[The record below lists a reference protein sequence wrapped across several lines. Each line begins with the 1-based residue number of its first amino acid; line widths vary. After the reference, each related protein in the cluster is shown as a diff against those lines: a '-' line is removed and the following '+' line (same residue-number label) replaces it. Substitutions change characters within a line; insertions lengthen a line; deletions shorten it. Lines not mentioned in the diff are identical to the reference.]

1 MKAQPH
7 WLHEKDRRAEIALPA
22 PRLGSI
28 AREMSSVDTIAA
40 GTRFLGARRDYW
52 RLLTRGALLL
62 LVTLGLYRFWL
73 MTDVRRF
80 LWCHTEIDGETL
92 EYCGTPLE
100 LLLGFL
106 VALAVL
112 IPIYGAFFLAA
123 LDLGPIGKGSGLIG
137 FVGLGFLGQYA
148 IYRARRYR
156 LSRTIYRGLRF
167 SQTGSAWIYAIRALA
182 WWLLTALT
190 LGLAYPFQVASLE
203 RYKLRNT
210 YYGNQ
215 PGRFAGSGW
224 GLFFR
229 GLPLWL
235 LTVGPIAAAL
245 FVLIGSV
252 DWGNLAN
259 AIGQD
264 GDNDMARVEG
274 ASPGF
279 GAAVAFSLLML
290 ATAIAMAALLYPV
303 FQTIVLRWWSSGLRL
318 GELSMR
324 SKLRIRD
331 VYRAYMRFLGYALI
345 FTFLLGLVS
354 LVLGLAVAGL
364 SDKLPDGS
372 EVAGAALALA
382 AYVIAALGYST
393 IYRATVL
400 LSLWQ
405 LGIDALQLTGAE
417 MLDRVEAGTRT
428 SSALS
433 EGLADALNV
442 GGY

>member
-1 MKAQPH
+1 M
-7 WLHEKDRRAEIALPA
+7 D
-22 PRLGSI
+22 
-28 AREMSSVDTIAA
+28 MSSLATTGRA
-40 GTRFLGARRDYW
+40 TRFLGSRQDYW
-52 RLLTRGALLL
+52 RLLSRGALLL
-62 LVTLGLYRFWL
+62 IVTLGLYRFWL

-123 LDLGPIGKGSGLIG
+123 LDLGPIGQWSGLIG

-167 SQTGSAWIYAIRALA
+167 SQTGSGWIYAFRALA

-190 LGLAYPFQVASLE
+190 LGLAYPFQLASLE
-203 RYKLRNT
+203 RYKMRHT
-210 YYGNQ
+210 YYGDQ
-215 PGRFAGSGW
+215 VGRFAGSGW
-224 GLFFR
+224 RLFFR
-229 GLPLWL
+229 GLILWL
-235 LTVGPIAAAL
+235 LTVGPIAAAIAA
-245 FVLIGSV
+245 LISAV
-252 DWGNLAN
+252 DWDGVAN
-259 AIGQD
+259 ALGQ
-264 GDNDMARVEG
+264 GSDNVMARIEG
-274 ASPGF
+274 VSPGF
-279 GAAVAFSLLML
+279 GAAIAFALLML
-290 ATAIAMAALLYPV
+290 AVAIAMAALLYPV
-303 FQTIVLRWWSSGLRL
+303 FQSMVLRWWSSGLRF
-318 GELSMR
+318 GALSMR

-331 VYRAYMRFLGYALI
+331 VYRAYMRFLWYALL
-345 FTFLLGLVS
+345 FTLLLGLAS
-354 LVLGLAVAGL
+354 LVLGIAVAAV
-364 SDKLPDGS
+364 SDKVPEGA
-372 EVAGAALALA
+372 EVAGATLALA
-382 AYVIAALGYST
+382 GYVIAALGYST

-405 LGIDALQLTGAE
+405 LGIESLQLSGVE
-417 MLDRVEAGTRT
+417 MLDTVEASTRT

>member
-1 MKAQPH
+1 M
-7 WLHEKDRRAEIALPA
+7 D
-22 PRLGSI
+22 
-28 AREMSSVDTIAA
+28 MSSLGTTAHA
-40 GTRFLGARRDYW
+40 TRFLGSRREYW
-52 RLLTRGALLL
+52 RLLSRGALLL
-62 LVTLGLYRFWL
+62 IVTLGLYRFWL

-112 IPIYGAFFLAA
+112 IPVYGAFFLAA
-123 LDLGPIGKGSGLIG
+123 LDLGPIGQWSGLIG

-167 SQTGSAWIYAIRALA
+167 SQTGSAWVYALRALA
-182 WWLLTALT
+182 WWVLTALT

-215 PGRFAGSGW
+215 PGQFAGAGW
-224 GLFFR
+224 RLLLR

-235 LTVGPIAAAL
+235 LTMGPLAAAML
-245 FVLIGSV
+245 ALVASV
-252 DWGNLAN
+252 DWDGVAKALAQ
-259 AIGQD
+259 GS
-264 GDNDMARVEG
+264 DNVMARVEG

-279 GAAVAFSLLML
+279 GAAIAFSLIML
-290 ATAIAMAALLYPV
+290 GVAITMAALLYPV
-303 FQTIVLRWWSSGLRL
+303 FQSIVLRWWSSGLRF

-331 VYRAYMRFLGYALI
+331 VYRAYMRFFGYALL
-345 FTFLLGLVS
+345 FTLLLGVAS
-354 LVLGLAVAGL
+354 LALGLAVAAL
-364 SDKLPDGS
+364 SDKAPDS
-372 EVAGAALALA
+372 VEIAGAALALGG
-382 AYVIAALGYST
+382 YVIAALGYST

-405 LGIDALQLTGAE
+405 LGIDALQLTGAD
-417 MLDRVEAGTRT
+417 MLDKIEAGTRT
-428 SSALS
+428 GSPLS

>member
-1 MKAQPH
+1 MTMSSLDTTGHATH
-7 WLHEKDRRAEIALPA
+7 F
-22 PRLGSI
+22 LGS
-28 AREMSSVDTIAA
+28 
-40 GTRFLGARRDYW
+40 RRDYW
-52 RLLTRGALLL
+52 RLLSRGALLL
-62 LVTLGLYRFWL
+62 IVTLGLYRFWL
-73 MTDVRRF
+73 MTDIRRF

-112 IPIYGAFFLAA
+112 IPIYGSFFLAA
-123 LDLGPIGKGSGLIG
+123 LDLGSIGQWSGLIG

-167 SQTGSAWIYAIRALA
+167 SQAGSAWLYALRALA
-182 WWLLTALT
+182 WWVVTALT

-203 RYKLRNT
+203 RYKMRNT

-215 PGRFAGSGW
+215 PGRFAGDGW
-224 GLFFR
+224 RLFFR

-235 LTVGPIAAAL
+235 LTMGPIAAAISAL
-245 FVLIGSV
+245 VGAV
-252 DWGNLAN
+252 DWDGVVN
-259 AIGQD
+259 ALGQ
-264 GDNDMARVEG
+264 GSDNVMARVEG

-279 GAAVAFSLLML
+279 GAAIAFSLLML
-290 ATAIAMAALLYPV
+290 AVAIGMASLLYPV
-303 FQTIVLRWWSSGLRL
+303 FQSMVLRWWCSGLRF
-318 GELSMR
+318 GELSAR

-331 VYRAYMRFLGYALI
+331 VYRAYMRFLWYALL
-345 FTFLLGLVS
+345 FTALLGAVS
-354 LVLGLAVAGL
+354 LVLGIAVAAL
-364 SDKLPDGS
+364 SVPDGA
-372 EVAGAALALA
+372 ELAGTAIALAG
-382 AYVIAALGYST
+382 YVVAALGYST

-405 LGIDALQLTGAE
+405 LGVDALQLSGVE
-417 MLDRVEAGTRT
+417 MLDKVEAGTRT
-428 SSALS
+428 GSSLS